1 MTPLSNPDIVE
12 NAKHNNTK
20 TEQFPNRRPVFYYV
34 VSLTQLFLFRPVGV
48 CSNTR
53 CPEVSII
60 LAIKVNGGCK
70 SRILSMREESVSG
83 FVLTCQ

>member
-20 TEQFPNRRPVFYYV
+20 TEQFPNRRPVFYYEA
-34 VSLTQLFLFRPVGV
+34 SLTQLFLFRPVGV

-60 LAIKVNGGCK
+60 LAIKVNGGC
-70 SRILSMREESVSG
+70 
-83 FVLTCQ
+83 